1 LVVVDWYYSYSDHYC
16 IDHMNHT
23 SQFLQIEQTTQNG
36 FPSHNLWI
44 INDESYFFINFGD
57 PWLVWKL
64 KGLCRSTLGKVKSIF
79 LIIEWS
85 IYNNDSI
92 IETCF
97 MDSRTVRLDSRL
109 KRYVGPLNLDLW
121 REYFDQYIWLL
132 VEYVYHHLWN
142 DWKLFRF
149 VNRSTQDV
157 DVLAVLDFQNPYFRP
172 KNSCIE
178 EVHQSQ
184 RPWMITRTS
193 ATF

>member
-1 LVVVDWYYSYSDHYC
+1 MESAVSHFFVCRTNLCFDRASMYFCSACKSLLGGMTHQYSGSWPRVYNSHNPFSRLEKIWEWVTKYESYLDNYWLFLVLVVVDWYYSYSDHYC

-64 KGLCRSTLGKVKSIF
+64 KGLCRSTLGEVKSIF

-97 MDSRTVRLDSRL
+97 MDSRTVRLNGRL
-109 KRYVGPLNLDLW
+109 KRYVGP
-121 REYFDQYIWLL
+121 
-132 VEYVYHHLWN
+132 
-142 DWKLFRF
+142 
-149 VNRSTQDV
+149 
-157 DVLAVLDFQNPYFRP
+157 
-172 KNSCIE
+172 
-178 EVHQSQ
+178 
-184 RPWMITRTS
+184 
-193 ATF
+193 